1 MDFIIDKM
9 RPEDWQHVYA
19 IYSQG
24 ILTGNATFE
33 TNLPSWE
40 DWDSTHL
47 SDPRLVARSGDEVL
61 GWAALSPV
69 SNRKVY
75 AGVTEVSIY
84 IREESRGQRVGSTL
98 LEALIARSEEIRIWT
113 LQASIFPENQASL
126 ALHLKFGF
134 RIVGRRERIAQLN
147 GIWRDTV
154 LIERRS

>member
-40 DWDSTHL
+40 AWNSAHL
-47 SDPRLVARSGDEVL
+47 SNPRLVARSNVVVL

-69 SNRKVY
+69 SSRKVY
-75 AGVTEVSIY
+75 AGVAEVSIY
-84 IREESRGQRVGSTL
+84 IREEARGQRVGSAL
-98 LEALIARSEEIRIWT
+98 LEALIDRSEEIGIWT

-126 ALHLKFGF
+126 ALHLKCGF

-147 GIWRDTV
+147 GIWRDTI

>member
-1 MDFIIDKM
+1 M

-40 DWDSTHL
+40 DWDSAHL